1 MENENRKYYQK
12 LPSDRENDIAEQEKQ
27 ETLSKTGAESQGNE
41 REGQKQEELLIA
53 VNGQAYSACPKD
65 RPKGEY
71 IGTVLKNGRRYYYYH
86 CRTGGYCYE
95 TDFDREMEAVMT
107 YGISSFPTT
116 YFIDAQGYLVAGGI
130 GMLSREYLMQGIDM
144 IT

>member
-95 TDFDREMEAVMT
+95 TDFDREMEARQRARKT
-107 YGISSFPTT
+107 HSINLKKGK
-116 YFIDAQGYLVAGGI
+116 
-130 GMLSREYLMQGIDM
+130 
-144 IT
+144 

>member
-1 MENENRKYYQK
+1 
-12 LPSDRENDIAEQEKQ
+12 
-27 ETLSKTGAESQGNE
+27 
-41 REGQKQEELLIA
+41 
-53 VNGQAYSACPKD
+53 
-65 RPKGEY
+65 
-71 IGTVLKNGRRYYYYH
+71 
-86 CRTGGYCYE
+86 
-95 TDFDREMEAVMT
+95 MT

>member
-53 VNGQAYSACPKD
+53 VNGQAY
-65 RPKGEY
+65 
-71 IGTVLKNGRRYYYYH
+71 
-86 CRTGGYCYE
+86 
-95 TDFDREMEAVMT
+95 
-107 YGISSFPTT
+107 
-116 YFIDAQGYLVAGGI
+116 
-130 GMLSREYLMQGIDM
+130 
-144 IT
+144 